1 MDNNENKGIWI
12 PFEIWELA
20 DLSPMQRILLAKIHS
35 LSHKDGSCWAGDEY
49 LAETLVCTP
58 QYIRKMRKDLCE
70 THYLACEGY
79 GHKRKMTVIIEATI
93 GTSNERNKQLQLQ
106 KKQQSLQKKQ
116 PQLQLEAT
124 TVAHTIDVTIEKN
137 KEQLKRSR
145 FSPPSIEEC
154 MDKFEKAG
162 SSTDEGEKFH
172 NFYESK
178 GWLVGKSK
186 MKNWEAAARNWIKRN
201 NDEQRTTTTKAP
213 SRDQLENYLKHGTI

>member
-79 GHKRKMTVIIEATI
+79 GHTRKMTVIIEATI

-124 TVAHTIDVTIEKN
+124 TVAQTIDVTKEKN
-137 KEQLKRSR
+137 KEQDL
-145 FSPPSIEEC
+145 
-154 MDKFEKAG
+154 
-162 SSTDEGEKFH
+162 GEKQ
-172 NFYESK
+172 EK
-178 GWLVGKSK
+178 
-186 MKNWEAAARNWIKRN
+186 
-201 NDEQRTTTTKAP
+201 
-213 SRDQLENYLKHGTI
+213 LETSLNRIRKLIAE

>member
-93 GTSNERNKQLQLQ
+93 GTSNDTEQATTVAKEATIVA
-106 KKQQSLQKKQ
+106 K
-116 PQLQLEAT
+116 EAT
-124 TVAHTIDVTIEKN
+124 TVAT
-137 KEQLKRSR
+137 RSNYSCADYR
-145 FSPPSIEEC
+145 CNYREE
-154 MDKFEKAG
+154 
-162 SSTDEGEKFH
+162 
-172 NFYESK
+172 
-178 GWLVGKSK
+178 
-186 MKNWEAAARNWIKRN
+186 
-201 NDEQRTTTTKAP
+201 
-213 SRDQLENYLKHGTI
+213 